1 MPGVDA
7 VSFEGVAG
15 TAVVD
20 GGVEV
25 EVVLG
30 VVDGFPNRLPP
41 PNKPP
46 PGVDD
51 DVDAGVVTLLAG
63 FCAPNNPVPDVAD
76 PEI

>member
-1 MPGVDA
+1 MPEVDV

-25 EVVLG
+25 EVEVVLG
-30 VVDGFPNRLPP
+30 VVDGFPNKLPP

-51 DVDAGVVTLLAG
+51 AGVVALLAG
-63 FCAPNNPVPDVAD
+63 FCAPNNPVADVAD
-76 PEI
+76 PGI

>member
-1 MPGVDA
+1 MPEVDV
-7 VSFEGVAG
+7 VSFEGVTG

-30 VVDGFPNRLPP
+30 AVDGFPNKLPP
-41 PNKPP
+41 PNKLL

-51 DVDAGVVTLLAG
+51 DVGVVALLAG
-63 FCAPNNPVPDVAD
+63 FCAPNNPVAGVAG
-76 PEI
+76 PGI